1 MAMQIKMFAPV
12 ISGIVVGLSA
22 LTTAILSSLGEKLT
36 GFEAGGAEGAGFG
49 SGLLQVFQISHM
61 LPAWQ
66 FQLIVGIYLI
76 QIVFVMTYLLNGIV
90 NGPDQLEEEDMMYKN
105 MIYAVLFYSLVTVV
119 SVLLF
124 SSLVGGIT
132 ASI

>member
-1 MAMQIKMFAPV
+1 
-12 ISGIVVGLSA
+12 
-22 LTTAILSSLGEKLT
+22 
-36 GFEAGGAEGAGFG
+36 
-49 SGLLQVFQISHM
+49 M